1 MKFRNLFTWLAIVT
15 ILSTTPLKAQHSQ
28 MARMPPETL
37 DFHITAPSGVP
48 EIPFQLVNNHIIIP
62 ISVNGSEPFKIIL
75 DTGMPMTG
83 LALFENEKVLALDLP
98 IDPGMRAQVGGAG
111 GKGKLFEAKMASD
124 VAWSMPGLEAAGGR
138 VIFLLSMPHLTLYHG
153 GIIGAALFQN
163 FVVEIDHD
171 DHVIR
176 LHDPKEYQAPPGST
190 SASLTFK
197 MGIPFVDA
205 SAKTLSG
212 SNVPITVAVD
222 LGASHA
228 ISLNTDS
235 HEEIEVPEGAIETI
249 LGRGLSGPVRG
260 KVGRIA
266 GLNVGGYEFRNVIA
280 GFPVSNHQ
288 NPSGM
293 DSRNGNLGNG
303 VLKRF
308 NITFDYERKRM
319 VLEPNKRYGEPFEF
333 DMSGII
339 FQQDDERGVWIESVL
354 PDSAAVDTGLRPND
368 IILSVDG
375 IDAAAVGYHAIREKL
390 REDGTSVMILYRRGN
405 KELKV
410 KLKLRRLV

>member
-1 MKFRNLFTWLAIVT
+1 MKLRNLFTWLVAIA
-15 ILSTTPLKAQHSQ
+15 ILGTTPLTAQHGQ
-28 MARMPPETL
+28 RVRQLPETL
-37 DFHITAPSGVP
+37 DFKVTAPSGVP

-83 LALFENEKVLALDLP
+83 LALFDSDKVKALDLSFE
-98 IDPGMRAQVGGAG
+98 PGMRVQVGGAG
-111 GKGKLFEAKMASD
+111 GKGKHFEAKMASD
-124 VAWSMPGLEAAGGR
+124 VAWSMPGLETTGGR
-138 VIFLLSMPHLTLYHG
+138 AIILPAMEHLTHYHG
-153 GIIGAALFQN
+153 GIIGAALFEN
-163 FVVEIDHD
+163 FAVEIDHD
-171 DHVIR
+171 DNVIR
-176 LHDPKEYQAPPGST
+176 LHDPNRYQAPPEST
-190 SASLTFK
+190 SAPLTFK

-205 SAKTLSG
+205 SAKMVSG

-235 HEEIEVPEGAIETI
+235 HEEINVPEGAVKTI

-266 GLNVGGYEFRNVIA
+266 GLDLGGYDLRNVIT
-280 GFPVSNHQ
+280 GFPVSKHQ
-288 NPSGM
+288 DPRGI

-303 VLKRF
+303 ILKRF
-308 NITFDYERKRM
+308 NVTFDYQRKQM
-319 VLEPNKRYGEPFEF
+319 VLEPNKRFGDPFEF
-333 DMSGII
+333 DMSGIV
-339 FQQDDERGVWIESVL
+339 FQQSHQRGVWIESIL
-354 PDSAAVDTGLRPND
+354 PDSPAEEAGLRPDD

-375 IDAAAVGYHAIREKL
+375 IDAAAVGYYAIREKL
-390 REDGTSVMILYRRGN
+390 REDGKSVTILYRRGN
-405 KELKV
+405 KEREV